1 MVVGRLSWVLLLE
14 PVGVTE
20 NELVNFPGS
29 HYSDPLFS
37 WLKPVAV
44 TAIEFMKSSK
54 LGANYQNNMFVG
66 DYKNGN
72 LYMLKLNKDRTGI
85 EFDNSQQSAGL
96 SDLVVDNKNEL
107 NAVNFGSGFN
117 SITDIKTGP
126 DGLLYVLS
134 FGDGSIYRI
143 SPTSAAQ

>member
-1 MVVGRLSWVLLLE
+1 MLTQYLA
-14 PVGVTE
+14 
-20 NELVNFPGS
+20 
-29 HYSDPLFS
+29 

-54 LGANYQNNMFVG
+54 LGATYQNNIFVG

-72 LYMLKLNKDRTGI
+72 LYFFKANKNRTGI
-85 EFDNSQQSAGL
+85 DLDNGQQSMGL
-96 SDLVVDNKNEL
+96 SDLVVDNKAEL
-107 NAVNFGSGFN
+107 NAVIFGSGFN

-134 FGDGSIYRI
+134 YGDGNIYRI
-143 SPTSAAQ
+143 SPMSKP